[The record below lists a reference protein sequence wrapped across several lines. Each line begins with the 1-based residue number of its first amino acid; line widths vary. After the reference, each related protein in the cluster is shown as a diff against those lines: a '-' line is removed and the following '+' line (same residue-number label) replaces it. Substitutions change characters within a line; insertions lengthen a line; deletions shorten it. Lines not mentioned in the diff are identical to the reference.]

1 MFKKGQ
7 RFMEDIKLQEMSLE
21 DYNNYTDSAIK
32 SYTKELLLSCR
43 FKTLIEAYN
52 FAKYEYDDMFKEGFK
67 TKDTFLYNIML
78 SGEKIGII
86 WFIKEKSWGFIGDF
100 LIYEQY
106 RGNNYGYNTL
116 ILLENIA
123 KKYDINELR
132 LGVFRHN
139 VKAKKLYLKVG
150 YNIIKDI
157 EKNFIMSKKITK

>member
-1 MFKKGQ
+1 
-7 RFMEDIKLQEMSLE
+7 MENIILQEMSLE

-32 SYTKELLLSCR
+32 NYSEELLLSCR
-43 FKTLIEAYN
+43 FKTFIEAYN
-52 FAKYEYDDMFKEGFK
+52 FAKCEYDEMFKEGFK
-67 TKDTFLYNIML
+67 TQNAFLYNIML
-78 SGEKIGII
+78 AGEKIGII

-106 RGNNYGYNTL
+106 RGNKYGHNTL

-123 KKYDINELR
+123 KRYDIKELR

-157 EKNFIMSKKITK
+157 EKNFIMSKKITE

>member
-1 MFKKGQ
+1 
-7 RFMEDIKLQEMSLE
+7 MS
-21 DYNNYTDSAIK
+21 K
-32 SYTKELLLSCR
+32 
-43 FKTLIEAYN
+43 
-52 FAKYEYDDMFKEGFK
+52 
-67 TKDTFLYNIML
+67 
-78 SGEKIGII
+78 
-86 WFIKEKSWGFIGDF
+86 
-100 LIYEQY
+100 
-106 RGNNYGYNTL
+106 TL